1 MLLRDADVDVLCAE
15 RRAVFGGETNA
26 ADDAR
31 REIDEVRIFPCRPQ
45 DEIDGRGV
53 VCARRFGGL
62 CRARIEVKGLVPV
75 PALGIVLGKGK
86 PLALLRHDVDD
97 DGLLRILD
105 LGKDADQLLRV
116 VAVHDE
122 AVVEVHRTK

>member
-1 MLLRDADVDVLCAE
+1 MRDVRTAVERRARREEHGGTAVDAHVLRHLIIDALKERAVCAEDRARSAACESRRHCDGVLLRDADVDVLCAE

-53 VCARRFGGL
+53 VCARRFG
-62 CRARIEVKGLVPV
+62 
-75 PALGIVLGKGK
+75 
-86 PLALLRHDVDD
+86 
-97 DGLLRILD
+97 
-105 LGKDADQLLRV
+105 
-116 VAVHDE
+116 
-122 AVVEVHRTK
+122 